1 MPGAYQG
8 DAAARNQSEAHVSA
22 TKVLFV
28 SPNRIGD
35 SVIATGTVREI
46 LRQFPGAEIT
56 VAAGGPPAPF
66 YRAAPGVT
74 EIIVVD
80 KTTWARHWFR
90 LWRRV
95 KDTRWDVMIDTRGS
109 PLRLFV
115 QAKRKFIYRGAP
127 SGAVP
132 KVEVISRLMQA
143 PHVLDP
149 EVFIDDRARAEARA
163 VIAAQPSGA
172 GTGPI
177 IALAPIANQKGKSW
191 PRDRWGQLVEVL
203 KTEPRFDDWR
213 FLIVGGPGDHA
224 PTAPALA
231 AAGERGI
238 DFVGKGDILA
248 SAAAIQ
254 DATLF
259 AGNDSGLMHVA
270 AAVGTP
276 TLGLFGPTEWWLYKP
291 WGPKGHSVASN
302 PVQGQY
308 APIEDLTVAQV
319 RDAVVELYDTYVG
332 KPAS

>member
-1 MPGAYQG
+1 
-8 DAAARNQSEAHVSA
+8 VSA
-22 TKVLFV
+22 PKVLFV

-35 SVIATGTVREI
+35 SVIATGIVSEI
-46 LRQFPGAEIT
+46 NRRFPGAEIT

-66 YRAAPGVT
+66 YRSAPGVT

-80 KTTWARHWFR
+80 KTTWARHWIR
-90 LWRRV
+90 LWRQVRG
-95 KDTRWDVMIDTRGS
+95 TRWDVMIDTRGS

-115 QAKRKFIYRGAP
+115 RAARKFIYRGAP
-127 SGAVP
+127 AGAVP

-143 PHVLDP
+143 PHILEP
-149 EVFIDDRARAEARA
+149 EVFIDDRARTEARA
-163 VIAAQPSGA
+163 VIAAQPSA
-172 GTGPI
+172 GDGPI
-177 IALAPIANQKGKSW
+177 LALAPIAHQKGKSW

-203 KTEPRFDDWR
+203 KTEPRFDGWR
-213 FLIVGGPGDHA
+213 FMIVGGPGPGDDA
-224 PTAPALA
+224 ATAPARA
-231 AAGERGI
+231 AAGSRGV

-254 DATLF
+254 DAALF

-302 PVQGQY
+302 PVQGEY
-308 APIEDLTVAQV
+308 APIEDLTVEQV
-319 RDAVVELYDTYVG
+319 RNAVVALYDTYIAG
-332 KPAS
+332 KPVGPAA